1 MLLCGNAFSQNDTNK
16 VTIDIKTAEKIGEEL
31 ILYDACKEENEI
43 LKDDIR
49 LLKENII
56 DKDTTIK
63 TFKQVISNND
73 SIDELNRNIIESTES
88 NYNNIKDLIDK
99 KNKNSWIKDG
109 VIILLSLAV
118 LLK

>member
-49 LLKENII
+49 LLKDNII

-63 TFKQVISNND
+63 TLKQVISNND
-73 SIDELNRNIIESTES
+73 SIDELNRNIIEATES
-88 NYNNIKDLIDK
+88 NYNNVKYLLNK

-109 VIILLSLAV
+109 VIILLSIAV